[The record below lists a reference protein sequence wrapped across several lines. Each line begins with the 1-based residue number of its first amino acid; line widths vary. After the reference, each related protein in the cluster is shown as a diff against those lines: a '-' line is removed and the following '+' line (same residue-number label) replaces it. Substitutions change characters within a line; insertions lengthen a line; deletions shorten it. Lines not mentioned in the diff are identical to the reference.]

1 MPADLAAIPVL
12 WYLGSELPFI
22 WKQKTKQQQQKTL
35 CFDSGLVMTLIT

>member
-22 WKQKTKQQQQKTL
+22 WKQKTKQQQQQN
-35 CFDSGLVMTLIT
+35 FMF